1 VDSINEDLN
10 IFMDYKD
17 HEKTTYQD
25 ISNNQQLVVSYD
37 IGQLMDQQTLTYH
50 NKKVDTK
57 SADTGKM
64 I

>member
-1 VDSINEDLN
+1 
-10 IFMDYKD
+10 MDYKD